1 MPGVPQ
7 NFLLSQINYSISIFM
22 WKNVHVNFC
31 SRWMLGF
38 WSLSGT
44 WWRPKEDNINQHN
57 SPLHTGINLQER
69 GKTLSWDEMV
79 IQLKEKEMHFQ
90 RLLSSNFVLFNY
102 VRKASNCQGPEV
114 HYLPCCLEP
123 TSKQTLAYINT
134 KLSGGTNCA
143 SEVPW
148 VNY

>member
-1 MPGVPQ
+1 MDA
-7 NFLLSQINYSISIFM
+7 
-22 WKNVHVNFC
+22 W
-31 SRWMLGF
+31 F

-44 WWRPKEDNINQHN
+44 WWRPKEDNINQHY

-134 KLSGGTNCA
+134 KLSGGTNC
-143 SEVPW
+143 SSGPLGKLLKKSKS
-148 VNY
+148 NTNQLLLSRRGPTFSRMFQTI